1 MTVLGLGFQKLVVE
15 RLGAAKDKVNIQSN
29 ANVTEVDKM
38 EFDAAGK
45 PQPALKFTFQ
55 FTTDYQPEIAK
66 ITIIGDVVWFDK
78 PEEIEK
84 LLKGWKKDK
93 KIPKEVMTPVLN
105 NILAKS
111 NVEALVLSRELNLPP
126 PIPLPKV
133 EVKE

>member
-1 MTVLGLGFQKLVVE
+1 
-15 RLGAAKDKVNIQSN
+15 
-29 ANVTEVDKM
+29 M
-38 EFDAAGK
+38 E
-45 PQPALKFTFQ
+45 
-55 FTTDYQPEIAK
+55 
-66 ITIIGDVVWFDK
+66 
-78 PEEIEK
+78 
-84 LLKGWKKDK
+84 KDK

>member
-84 LLKGWKKDK
+84 LLKGWKRIRKYQRK
-93 KIPKEVMTPVLN
+93 
-105 NILAKS
+105 
-111 NVEALVLSRELNLPP
+111 
-126 PIPLPKV
+126 
-133 EVKE
+133 